1 MKLAILCL
9 AALSVAMA
17 WAGTC
22 IIDGS
27 LDRPVAGTTTSDFG
41 TCATAIETGDSS
53 RAEPSVAIPLD
64 VVERTADDGLLA
76 GAFDSRS
83 AGFMIIVR

>member
-1 MKLAILCL
+1 MKSAILCL
-9 AALSVAMA
+9 VAFPVAMV

-27 LDRPVAGTTTSDFG
+27 LDRPVAGTTTSDVG
-41 TCATAIETGDSS
+41 TCATAVETGDSS
-53 RAEPSVAIPLD
+53 RAEPSVAIQLD
-64 VVERTADDGLLA
+64 VVERTTDDGLLA